1 MGQLDLNIAGYPTIR
16 VDDSFNNLSP
26 QEQQSTVDEI
36 LASLQSQQG
45 DTSLGTAFKFG
56 ELQSRADTQNFAA
69 DVNQLGEEGLYGKL
83 TRAGQEYIGNPVR
96 EALGFDA
103 IDPNYAQNKIAQQR
117 EQADNLQAQADALNY
132 ESLTTK
138 DVSGPVSAVQ
148 YGSQKIAESLPYMAT
163 AMAMPVV
170 TPLVT
175 SAEVNASLAEIED
188 LPLNERVSLAT
199 KGGVLMAALEN
210 IGAGV
215 IVKGMPK
222 ELIGKLGVNGVTELL
237 QKKGLGRV
245 VQAFTAGAVAEGIT
259 ETGQEAIKIA
269 AESQGGKEFTEGEIP
284 ERLKESF
291 FAGGAAG
298 GGIRGTAQTGAETLD
313 VVSNMDGLSKIH
325 GGDKEALADVARDIN
340 QLDSE
345 YDDRKS
351 TKRLDDA
358 ENTIRDL
365 HTAYMKQFDEAKA
378 RAKAAGVDVNTAAF
392 KTAERRA
399 KNRAKNEASNEDI
412 KFLQTVDPELASLAR
427 RLNVITRFTQ
437 QGVKGGISR
446 ITDLLNPI
454 EGLKKSGSF
463 GRGVGGMQ
471 STGASVLGM
480 YTGGATVGVSVGG
493 RIIDAATGS
502 RNRVAKAI
510 KKYGTKPG
518 IDTSAKGETQRNE
531 INKALDEVAKL
542 KTRQASAALVKA
554 QKLQAL
560 KTNTQPPV
568 GGGPEGTMFQVTG
581 LNRQQVAIALRRLKR
596 TRPDLIPTI
605 EQYQKVLEG
614 KQDKVGDTP
623 NQFYNLQNA
632 VKKAA
637 QDLGMEGENANAVQV
652 QQGAVQGMPNTI
664 KNPIAYQSAVDNA
677 MRTAEVAV
685 QNAPTPALAQRAN
698 EIANAR
704 SQVAKKALIEQT
716 LQENPQYADY
726 VNNILRPMANF
737 GPENVQESRFP
748 NINEPPYTGRTVRS
762 VESTFDLG
770 TGDTATVYHGGTPI
784 LSNEVIYTSADPT
797 QAEVYAIG
805 PNQDFEQKNNV
816 TSYEIDK
823 RRIANED
830 IVRKT
835 LVRLGYNRANSEDSG
850 KIHEMLDPNFA
861 SMYPEYY
868 LGDEAQ
874 PQLVAALKSMGYDA
888 YSAIGNNVDPRYN
901 LNYDVLEIAVFND
914 KQESRF
920 PGAEIIAEEIEAAK
934 EMYNDRVMALHHGT
948 SKKAAQQIDEYGF
961 ATSKVFG
968 TAVPEQADSYAQ
980 AVLNV
985 PDNGRITMMFPEKV
999 FDNLKK
1005 NKLINIR
1012 EYTNQFGV
1020 RVTEYELNKTALD
1033 KADVFRSRSLHKSG
1047 NKITDTERA
1056 QLIADALGHD
1066 FKVQLNAS
1074 DDAYYRRQQLI
1085 TLTAN
1090 GDKRKTLHEIF
1101 HAVEDRLTSKEM
1113 QILQN
1118 TPTFKQV
1125 MQEVEELYPELNTS
1139 AKMLE
1144 GLAETSARLQALKG
1158 EETSKVKY
1166 IIAKIKDLIEAFKN
1180 MIDGAGFNT
1189 VNNILD
1195 DIYTGKTYQQGV
1207 NEGYAQ
1213 LYVPDIAYAKK
1224 DKPGGPMVA
1233 KRLKA
1238 LNQIEEQAAVAK
1250 QTAGKIDDEYNTAMD
1265 NIAANL
1271 NLPGVTGTVLRR
1283 AFNRVTPST
1292 DLGMIASDFLK
1303 GLGVLDEQGISQ
1315 AEDVEAEVLTHQESF
1330 LAVLKAL
1337 QKAKIIGDF
1346 GLAFRTSAGGRLYP
1360 VHMLEPLL
1368 PELQAKAN
1376 LNNVRKFEN
1385 RAKPTHWEGKIEIN
1399 SHPLGSYENTKRFIE
1414 REQKQALVINDKIY
1428 EMMDKMQSTPQ
1439 THRGLDL
1446 IYKKDGT
1453 TDSAYTLASAE
1464 ALKQYKDNQNDTG
1477 GMTPIFMKRKAQDRL
1492 RVDTLNGSA
1501 SYQGKA
1507 GKGIWEFPNWE
1518 ALGETGFEQFVHALR
1533 DHFGLPSELPY
1544 SERVGFLFGTVAQYL
1559 ETAGRPISDS
1569 IPQSDLDMPLID
1581 YMVNAYGQEGS
1592 NVYSHTRGGTP
1603 KLFLDKNS
1611 GVTLYQKN
1619 HAIFDV
1625 AEHGFEMQRAAVE
1638 LGRMRAFLENAIP
1651 DAKKIPSS
1659 ELFMMPEAQQALQDF
1674 KSSYP
1679 VWFDGTSSSYQL
1691 HAVLTGDPNLAQ
1703 ETNIGPFDPDAPGG
1717 DLYRPGAEYLQ
1728 RMLELPQSKTR
1739 KITKKFI
1746 ANRRSYG
1753 QVKLTAMK
1761 SGADEIAKSVP
1772 SYGERTETGQWPQE
1786 IKDNIKQIQNDLE
1799 TEFDSKFPGA
1809 AMAEGISRA
1818 IAGTLFDLQGKRD
1831 FAVRVPLP
1839 DGDVAVYTGK
1849 LPDSAKKRV
1858 IYNIDKERR
1867 IAVPVYKDKVAITGF
1882 AAFLNHSLDA
1892 YVQRELAKRL
1902 REANVSG
1909 FMHTH
1914 DAFAV
1919 HAQHGIM
1926 MREIYW
1932 QIMREIAANPIYR
1945 NVAQA
1950 NGLDPNSITV
1960 KYNIT
1965 TDQGGQT
1972 IQMPLSEMLDRIDQQ
1987 KSETFGQEQTPNYYA
2002 LS

>member
-1 MGQLDLNIAGYPTIR
+1 MPMGQLDLNIAGYPTIR

-45 DTSLGTAFKFG
+45 DTSLGTAFKSS

-117 EQADNLQAQADALNY
+117 EQAAKLQAQADALNY
-132 ESLTTK
+132 KSLTTK

-163 AMAMPVV
+163 AMAMPLV

-199 KGGVLMAALEN
+199 KGGVLMAVLEN

-215 IVKGMPK
+215 IVKGVPK
-222 ELIGKLGVNGVTELL
+222 ELIGKLGINGVTELL

-325 GGDKEALADVARDIN
+325 GGDKEALADVARDIK

-351 TKRLDDA
+351 TKSLDDA
-358 ENTIRDL
+358 ENTVRDL

-378 RAKAAGVDVNTAAF
+378 RAKAAGVDVNSAAF

-412 KFLQTVDPELASLAR
+412 KFLQSIDPELASLAR
-427 RLNVITRFTQ
+427 RLNIITRFTQ

-446 ITDLLNPI
+446 ITDLLNPV

-480 YTGGATVGVSVGG
+480 YTGGATVGVALGG

-510 KKYGTKPG
+510 KKYGNKPG

-531 INKALDEVAKL
+531 INKALDEIAKL

-704 SQVAKKALIEQT
+704 SQTEKKALVDLT
-716 LQENPQYADY
+716 LQEFPENKDY
-726 VNNILRPMANF
+726 VNNVLSPLASF

-748 NINEPPYTGRTVRS
+748 GEETIRE
-762 VESTFDLG
+762 
-770 TGDTATVYHGGTPI
+770 
-784 LSNEVIYTSADPT
+784 
-797 QAEVYAIG
+797 
-805 PNQDFEQKNNV
+805 
-816 TSYEIDK
+816 EID
-823 RRIANED
+823 
-830 IVRKT
+830 
-835 LVRLGYNRANSEDSG
+835 
-850 KIHEMLDPNFA
+850 
-861 SMYPEYY
+861 
-868 LGDEAQ
+868 
-874 PQLVAALKSMGYDA
+874 
-888 YSAIGNNVDPRYN
+888 
-901 LNYDVLEIAVFND
+901 
-914 KQESRF
+914 
-920 PGAEIIAEEIEAAK
+920 AAK
-934 EMYNDRVMALHHGT
+934 DMYDDRVMALHHGT

-961 ATSKVFG
+961 ATTKVFG

-985 PDNGRITMMFPEKV
+985 PDNGRVTMMWPEKV

-1005 NKLINIR
+1005 NKLVNIR

-1020 RVTEYELNKTALD
+1020 RVTEYELNRNALD

-1056 QLIADALGHD
+1056 QLIADALGND

-1195 DIYTGKTYQQGV
+1195 DIYTGKTYQRGV

-1238 LNQIEEQAAVAK
+1238 LNQIEEQASVAK

-1271 NLPGVTGTVLRR
+1271 NLPGVTGAVLRR
-1283 AFNRVTPST
+1283 TFNRVTPST
-1292 DLGMIASDFLK
+1292 D
-1303 GLGVLDEQGISQ
+1303 
-1315 AEDVEAEVLTHQESF
+1315 
-1330 LAVLKAL
+1330 
-1337 QKAKIIGDF
+1337 
-1346 GLAFRTSAGGRLYP
+1346 
-1360 VHMLEPLL
+1360 
-1368 PELQAKAN
+1368 
-1376 LNNVRKFEN
+1376 
-1385 RAKPTHWEGKIEIN
+1385 
-1399 SHPLGSYENTKRFIE
+1399 
-1414 REQKQALVINDKIY
+1414 
-1428 EMMDKMQSTPQ
+1428 
-1439 THRGLDL
+1439 
-1446 IYKKDGT
+1446 
-1453 TDSAYTLASAE
+1453 
-1464 ALKQYKDNQNDTG
+1464 
-1477 GMTPIFMKRKAQDRL
+1477 
-1492 RVDTLNGSA
+1492 
-1501 SYQGKA
+1501 
-1507 GKGIWEFPNWE
+1507 
-1518 ALGETGFEQFVHALR
+1518 
-1533 DHFGLPSELPY
+1533 
-1544 SERVGFLFGTVAQYL
+1544 
-1559 ETAGRPISDS
+1559 
-1569 IPQSDLDMPLID
+1569 
-1581 YMVNAYGQEGS
+1581 
-1592 NVYSHTRGGTP
+1592 
-1603 KLFLDKNS
+1603 
-1611 GVTLYQKN
+1611 
-1619 HAIFDV
+1619 
-1625 AEHGFEMQRAAVE
+1625 
-1638 LGRMRAFLENAIP
+1638 
-1651 DAKKIPSS
+1651 
-1659 ELFMMPEAQQALQDF
+1659 
-1674 KSSYP
+1674 
-1679 VWFDGTSSSYQL
+1679 
-1691 HAVLTGDPNLAQ
+1691 
-1703 ETNIGPFDPDAPGG
+1703 
-1717 DLYRPGAEYLQ
+1717 
-1728 RMLELPQSKTR
+1728 
-1739 KITKKFI
+1739 
-1746 ANRRSYG
+1746 
-1753 QVKLTAMK
+1753 
-1761 SGADEIAKSVP
+1761 
-1772 SYGERTETGQWPQE
+1772 
-1786 IKDNIKQIQNDLE
+1786 
-1799 TEFDSKFPGA
+1799 
-1809 AMAEGISRA
+1809 
-1818 IAGTLFDLQGKRD
+1818 
-1831 FAVRVPLP
+1831 
-1839 DGDVAVYTGK
+1839 
-1849 LPDSAKKRV
+1849 
-1858 IYNIDKERR
+1858 
-1867 IAVPVYKDKVAITGF
+1867 
-1882 AAFLNHSLDA
+1882 
-1892 YVQRELAKRL
+1892 
-1902 REANVSG
+1902 
-1909 FMHTH
+1909 
-1914 DAFAV
+1914 
-1919 HAQHGIM
+1919 
-1926 MREIYW
+1926 
-1932 QIMREIAANPIYR
+1932 
-1945 NVAQA
+1945 
-1950 NGLDPNSITV
+1950 
-1960 KYNIT
+1960 
-1965 TDQGGQT
+1965 
-1972 IQMPLSEMLDRIDQQ
+1972 
-1987 KSETFGQEQTPNYYA
+1987 
-2002 LS
+2002 